1 MPLYMDLH
9 KIDGVT
15 PQALANAHLKDLDV
29 QEKYGVRY
37 LRYWFNEPAGKIF
50 CLADAPSAEVA
61 ITVHRESHGL
71 VPEEIIEVEGRDVEV
86 FLGTIAEVP
95 RGQNPPPDTAFRAIL
110 FTDME
115 GSTALTQR
123 LGDKAAMEVLR
134 AHDAII
140 NQALDAHG
148 GSRVKHTGDG
158 VMASFASVAK
168 AVACAVTIQRQFCS
182 YNDTSST
189 PVRVRLGLCAG
200 EPVEEHNDLFGASV
214 QLAARICAH
223 AGPDEVLVANVIREL
238 CIGKGF
244 SFEDRGDATL
254 RGFDEPVRLHAVRW
268 RESD

>member
-1 MPLYMDLH
+1 MDLH
-9 KIDGVT
+9 EVQGVT
-15 PQALANAHLKDLDV
+15 PEALANAHLKDLDV

-50 CLADAPSAEVA
+50 CLADAPSAEAA

-71 VPEEIIEVEGRDVEV
+71 LPEEIIEVEGRDVEG
-86 FLGTIAEVP
+86 FLGTTAEVP
-95 RGQNPPPDTAFRAIL
+95 RGQSPPPDSAFRAIL

-123 LGDKAAMEVLR
+123 LGDKAAMEVMR

-140 NQALDAHG
+140 DEALAARG
-148 GSRVKHTGDG
+148 GSRIKHTGDG
-158 VMASFASVAK
+158 IMASFPSVAQ
-168 AVACAVTIQRQFCS
+168 AVACAVTIQRRFAAH
-182 YNDTSST
+182 NDNSSN

-200 EPVEEHNDLFGASV
+200 EPVEDRNDLFGASV

-223 AGPDEVLVANVIREL
+223 AGPGEVLVANVVRDL
-238 CIGKGF
+238 CLGKGF
-244 SFEDRGDATL
+244 AFEDRGDATL

-268 RESD
+268 AEGD

>member
-9 KIDGVT
+9 KVEGVT
-15 PQALANAHLKDLDV
+15 PEALANAHLKDLDS

-50 CLADAPSAEVA
+50 CLADAPNAEAA

-71 VPEEIIEVEGRDVEV
+71 LPEEIIEVEGRDVEV
-86 FLGTIAEVP
+86 FLGTTAEVP

-123 LGDKAAMEVLR
+123 IGDKAAMDVMR

-140 NQALDAHG
+140 EKALAEHG

-158 VMASFASVAK
+158 VMASFASVAH
-168 AVACAVTIQRQFCS
+168 AVACALAIQRQFAAH
-182 YNDTSST
+182 NEGSSH
-189 PVRVRLGLCAG
+189 PIRVRLGLSAG
-200 EPVEEHNDLFGASV
+200 EPVEEHNDFFGAAV

-223 AGPDEVLVANVIREL
+223 AAPEEVLVANVIREL
-238 CIGKGF
+238 SIGKGF
-244 SFEDRGDATL
+244 TFEDRGEVSL
-254 RGFDEPVRLHAVRW
+254 RGFDDPVHLYAVRW
-268 RESD
+268 RETG